1 MFSDLE
7 KRILLAMYNADQ
19 TQSVYNSI
27 HMLSED
33 IKSGLSDEEL
43 RQVLVGLDLRKVI
56 EIDEIDTS
64 CILTLTSSGIRYIK
78 EQLL

>member
-7 KRILLAMYNADQ
+7 KRILLAMYHADQ
-19 TQSVYNSI
+19 NQSVYNSI
-27 HMLSED
+27 HMLNED
-33 IKSGLSDEEL
+33 ISSALSDEEL
-43 RQVLVGLDLRKVI
+43 RQVLIGLDLRKVI

-64 CILTLTSSGIRYIK
+64 CIPTLTSSGIRYIK